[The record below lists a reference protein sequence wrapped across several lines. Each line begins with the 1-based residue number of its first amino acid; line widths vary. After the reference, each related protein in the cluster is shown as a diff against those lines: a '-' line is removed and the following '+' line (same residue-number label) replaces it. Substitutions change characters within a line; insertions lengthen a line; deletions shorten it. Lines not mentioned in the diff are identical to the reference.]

1 MVRPS
6 PRERRLHRTAA
17 ADRYPGDPNDER
29 MSHWLGSRGCRES
42 ALLEKK

>member
-6 PRERRLHRTAA
+6 PRERRLRRAA
-17 ADRYPGDPNDER
+17 AVDRYPRDPNDER
-29 MSHWLGSRGCRES
+29 MSRRLGSRGCRER